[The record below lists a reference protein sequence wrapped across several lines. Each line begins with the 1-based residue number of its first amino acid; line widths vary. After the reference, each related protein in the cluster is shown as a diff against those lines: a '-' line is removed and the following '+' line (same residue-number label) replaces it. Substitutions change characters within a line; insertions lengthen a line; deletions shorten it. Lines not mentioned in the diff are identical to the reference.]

1 VHIPILDLDVNKPNR
16 SSLAWYAGIGTMAA
30 AGLVEWP
37 LALVIVTGNIISENS
52 RSPTVSGAAEGAA
65 AAG

>member
-1 VHIPILDLDVNKPNR
+1 MRIPYIDLNVNRPDR
-16 SSLAWYAGIGTMAA
+16 STLAWYAGIGTMTA

-37 LALVIVTGNIISENS
+37 LALVIVTGNVVAENARS
-52 RSPTVSGAAEGAA
+52 RTVSGAAEGAA